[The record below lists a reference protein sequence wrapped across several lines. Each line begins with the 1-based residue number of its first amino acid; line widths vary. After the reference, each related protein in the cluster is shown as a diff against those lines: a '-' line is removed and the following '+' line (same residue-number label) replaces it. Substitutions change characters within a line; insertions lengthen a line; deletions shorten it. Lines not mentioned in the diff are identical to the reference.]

1 MRRLLAITTALSLL
15 APAVWAPTA
24 WAQTES
30 VSARPDGATVV
41 IYRDRPVDT
50 VALMEQSRQRW
61 SRLDRQGL
69 ALIVETRTVDL
80 PAGEGI
86 IRFRGLATGV
96 VPQSAVLEGLPA
108 HVVER
113 NADFDLLSPA
123 SLMEK
128 SVGEVVRVVRTN
140 PATGEQVEKAAV
152 IRAGAQGVVLEIDG
166 RFEALDCSGQTERVV
181 FDRIPEG
188 LGDQPTLSVRTRAER
203 AGRHTVTLAYLTT
216 GLQWSA
222 DYVARLDPTD
232 GTLDLTGWVTLANFG
247 GTGFPDAPVQ
257 VVAGTLRKDE
267 GTTPV
272 EPLVRYQQNQ
282 CWPQGTTTYGN
293 GLGPTYKE
301 DRAEYNGP
309 PVMLFGPPAPA
320 PALEMALREV
330 VVTGSRIARQGELGD
345 YKIYT
350 LPEPTTVAARQTKQ
364 VRFLEREGVAYERV
378 YRAGVMNA
386 DEEAHPMGVVVKL
399 RNEEGAGLGVAL
411 PGGSVA
417 VMQPDG
423 AGGVLLAGQDRFEDK
438 GVGLPVRLTFGE
450 SPDVR
455 VQTRLVKSDSSMRDA
470 VRTQRIEVETTVTN
484 ARSEPVRV
492 ELVADAAMRRGFR
505 ILSQSVRS
513 RVDDTGYPVWTLSV
527 PANGA
532 ATLKAGWLT
541 TD

>member
-15 APAVWAPTA
+15 GPTA

-41 IYRDRPVDT
+41 IYRDQPVDT
-50 VALMEQSRQRW
+50 VALMEQSRQPW

-80 PAGEGI
+80 PEGEAI

-128 SVGEVVRVVRTN
+128 SIGEVVRVVRTN

-152 IRAGAQGVVLEIDG
+152 IRAGAQGTVLEIDG

-181 FDRIPEG
+181 FDRVPEG

-257 VVAGTLRKDE
+257 VVAGTLRKDA

-282 CWPQGTTTYGN
+282 CWPQGTTTFGS
-293 GLGPTYKE
+293 GE
-301 DRAEYNGP
+301 FAEYHGP
-309 PVMLFGPPAPA
+309 PVMVPPPPPPAPA
-320 PALEMALREV
+320 PMMRMAVQEAV
-330 VVTGSRIARQGELGD
+330 ADIVVTGSRVARQGELGD

-378 YRAGVMNA
+378 YRAGVMNP
-386 DEEAHPMGVVVKL
+386 DEESQPTGIVMKL
-399 RNEEGAGLGVAL
+399 RNDESAGLGVAL

-438 GVGLPVRLTFGE
+438 GVGLPVRLAFGE

-455 VQTRLVKSDSSMRDA
+455 AQTRLVKSGRSTRGA
-470 VRTQRIEVETTVTN
+470 VTTERTEVETTVTN
-484 ARSEPVRV
+484 ARSEPVTV
-492 ELVADAAMRRGFR
+492 ELVADAAMQRGFR
-505 ILSQSVRS
+505 IRSQSVRS

-532 ATLKAGWLT
+532 TTLKAVWTT

>member
-15 APAVWAPTA
+15 APTV

-30 VSARPDGATVV
+30 LSARPDGATVV
-41 IYRDRPVDT
+41 IYRDQPVDT
-50 VALMEQSRQRW
+50 VQLMAQSRQSW
-61 SRLDRQGL
+61 NRLDRQGL

-128 SVGEVVRVVRTN
+128 SIGEVVRVVRTN

-152 IRAGAQGVVLEIDG
+152 IRAGAQGTVLEIDG

-181 FDRIPEG
+181 FDRVPEG

-257 VVAGTLRKDE
+257 VVAGTLRKDA
-267 GTTPV
+267 GTVPV

-282 CWPQGTTTYGN
+282 CWPQGTTTFGSGQFAGYG
-293 GLGPTYKE
+293 G
-301 DRAEYNGP
+301 AP
-309 PVMLFGPPAPA
+309 PPPPPPAPPRLA
-320 PALEMALREV
+320 VMEAADV
-330 VVTGSRIARQGELGD
+330 VVTGSRMARAPKLAEQGELGD

-378 YRAGVMNA
+378 YRGGVLNPD
-386 DEEAHPMGVVVKL
+386 DESRPTAIVMKL

-438 GVGLPVRLTFGE
+438 GVGLPVRLAFGE

-455 VQTRLVKSDSSMRDA
+455 VQTRLVKSGSSTRGT
-470 VRTQRIEVETTVTN
+470 VTTERTEVETTVTN
-484 ARSEPVRV
+484 ARSEPVTV
-492 ELVADAAMRRGFR
+492 ELVAAAAMQRGFR
-505 ILSQSVRS
+505 IRSQSVRS
-513 RVDDTGYPVWTLSV
+513 RVDDTGYLVWTLSV

-532 ATLKAGWLT
+532 ATLTAAWTT

>member
-1 MRRLLAITTALSLL
+1 MRRLLAITTALTLL
-15 APAVWAPTA
+15 APAA
-24 WAQTES
+24 WAQSES
-30 VSARPDGATVV
+30 VSARPDTATVV
-41 IYRDRPVDT
+41 IYRDQPVDT
-50 VALMEQSRQRW
+50 VVLMEQSRQPWR
-61 SRLDRQGL
+61 RLDREGL

-80 PAGEGI
+80 PAGEGV

-152 IRAGAQGVVLEIDG
+152 IRAGAQGTVLEIDG

-181 FDRIPEG
+181 FDRVPEG

-203 AGRHTVTLAYLTT
+203 AGRYTVTLAYLTT

-222 DYVARLDPTD
+222 DYVARLDPAD

-257 VVAGTLRKDE
+257 VVAGTLRKDD

-282 CWPQGTTTYGN
+282 CWPQGTTTLGN
-293 GLGPTYKE
+293 GLEPTYKQ
-301 DRAEYNGP
+301 DRVEYAGP
-309 PVMLFGPPAPA
+309 PPPPPPPAP
-320 PALEMALREV
+320 MAMRSAVEEV
-330 VVTGSRIARQGELGD
+330 VVTGSRVARQGELGD

-378 YRAGVMNA
+378 YRAEALNPDDESQPTAIVM
-386 DEEAHPMGVVVKL
+386 KL
-399 RNEEGAGLGVAL
+399 RNEERAGLGVAL

-438 GVGLPVRLTFGE
+438 GVGLPVRLTFGQ

-455 VQTRLVKSDSSMRDA
+455 VQTRLVKSGSSKRGA
-470 VRTQRIEVETTVTN
+470 ATIERTEVETTVTN
-484 ARSEPVRV
+484 ARSEPVTV
-492 ELVADAAMRRGFR
+492 ELVADAAMSRGFR
-505 ILSQSVRS
+505 IRSQSIRS
-513 RVDDTGYPVWTLSV
+513 RVDDTGYPVWTMSV

-532 ATLKAGWLT
+532 ATLKAAWTT

>member
-1 MRRLLAITTALSLL
+1 MRRLLAITTAMTLL
-15 APAVWAPTA
+15 AHSA
-24 WAQTES
+24 WAQSES
-30 VSARPDGATVV
+30 VSMRPDTATVV

-50 VALMEQSRQRW
+50 VQLMAQSRQPW
-61 SRLDRQGL
+61 SRLDREGL

-96 VPQSAVLEGLPA
+96 VPQSAVLEGLPG
-108 HVVER
+108 HVIER

-128 SVGEVVRVVRTN
+128 SIGEVVRVVRTN

-152 IRAGAQGVVLEIDG
+152 IRAGAQGTVLEIDG

-188 LGDQPTLSVRTRAER
+188 LGDQPVLSVRTRAER

-232 GTLDLTGWVTLANFG
+232 GTLGLTGWVTLANFG

-257 VVAGTLRKDE
+257 VVAGTLRKDA

-272 EPLVRYQQNQ
+272 EPLIRYQQNE
-282 CWPQGTTTYGN
+282 CWPQGTTTYGS
-293 GLGPTYKE
+293 GLEPTYKQ
-301 DRAEYNGP
+301 DRVEYNGP
-309 PVMLFGPPAPA
+309 PVIVPGPPPPPAP
-320 PALEMALREV
+320 ALREV
-330 VVTGSRIARQGELGD
+330 VVTGSRIAQQGELGN

-378 YRAGVMNA
+378 YRTGVLNA
-386 DEEAHPMGVVVKL
+386 DEETRPTAVVLKL
-399 RNEEGAGLGVAL
+399 RNEERAGLGVAL
-411 PGGSVA
+411 PGGSMA

-455 VQTRLVKSDSSMRDA
+455 VQTRLVKSGSSTRGA
-470 VRTQRIEVETTVTN
+470 VTTERTEVETTVTN
-484 ARSEPVRV
+484 ARSEPVTV
-492 ELVADAAMRRGFR
+492 ELVADAAMQRGFR
-505 ILSQSVRS
+505 IRRQSVRS
-513 RVDDTGYPVWTLSV
+513 RVDDTGYPVWTLTV

-532 ATLKAGWLT
+532 ATLSAAWT
-541 TD
+541 TMD

>member
-15 APAVWAPTA
+15 APTV

-30 VSARPDGATVV
+30 VSAHPDGATVV
-41 IYRDRPVDT
+41 IYRDQPVDT
-50 VALMEQSRQRW
+50 VALMEQSRQPW
-61 SRLDRQGL
+61 NRLDRQGL

-108 HVVER
+108 PVVER

-128 SVGEVVRVVRTN
+128 SIGEVVRVVRTN

-152 IRAGAQGVVLEIDG
+152 IRAGAQGTVLEIDG

-181 FDRIPEG
+181 FDRVPEG

-257 VVAGTLRKDE
+257 VVAGTLRKDA

-282 CWPQGTTTYGN
+282 CWPQGTTTLGFGELANYG
-293 GLGPTYKE
+293 
-301 DRAEYNGP
+301 AAP
-309 PVMLFGPPAPA
+309 PAPPPPPAPA
-320 PALEMALREV
+320 PMMRMAVQEAAADI
-330 VVTGSRIARQGELGD
+330 VVTGSRVARQGELGD

-350 LPEPTTVAARQTKQ
+350 LPELTTVAARQTKQ
-364 VRFLEREGVAYERV
+364 VRFLEREGVTYERV
-378 YRAGVMNA
+378 YRAGVLNA
-386 DEEAHPMGVVVKL
+386 DEETQPTAIVMKL

-423 AGGVLLAGQDRFEDK
+423 TGGVLLAGQDRFEDK
-438 GVGLPVRLTFGE
+438 GVGLPVRLAFGE

-455 VQTRLVKSDSSMRDA
+455 VQTRLVKSGRSTRGA
-470 VRTQRIEVETTVTN
+470 VTTERTEVETTVTN
-484 ARSEPVRV
+484 ARSEPVTV
-492 ELVADAAMRRGFR
+492 ELVADAAIQRGFR
-505 ILSQSVRS
+505 IRSQSARS

-532 ATLKAGWLT
+532 TTLKAAWTT

>member
-15 APAVWAPTA
+15 APVV

-41 IYRDRPVDT
+41 IYRDQPVDT
-50 VALMEQSRQRW
+50 VALMEQSRQPW
-61 SRLDRQGL
+61 SGLDRQGL

-108 HVVER
+108 HVIER

-128 SVGEVVRVVRTN
+128 SIGEVVRVVRTN

-152 IRAGAQGVVLEIDG
+152 IRAGAQGTVLEIDG

-181 FDRIPEG
+181 FDRVPEG

-222 DYVARLDPTD
+222 DYVARLDPGD

-257 VVAGTLRKDE
+257 VVAGTLRKDA

-282 CWPQGTTTYGN
+282 CWPQGTTPFGS
-293 GLGPTYKE
+293 GLEPTYKQ
-301 DRAEYNGP
+301 DRVEYNGP
-309 PVMLFGPPAPA
+309 PVILQGMPAPA
-320 PALEMALREV
+320 PMAMRSAVEDI
-330 VVTGSRIARQGELGD
+330 VVTGNRIVRQGELGD

-378 YRAGVMNA
+378 YRAGLLDQ
-386 DEEAHPMGVVVKL
+386 DEEARPMGVVLKL
-399 RNEEGAGLGVAL
+399 RNETRAGLGVAL

-438 GVGLPVRLTFGE
+438 GVGLPVRLNFGE
-450 SPDVR
+450 SPDVQ
-455 VQTRLVKSDSSMRDA
+455 VQTRLVKSESSRRGA
-470 VRTQRIEVETTVTN
+470 VTTERSEIETTVTN
-484 ARSEPVRV
+484 ARSEAVTV
-492 ELVADAAMRRGFR
+492 ELVADAAMQRGFR
-505 ILSQSVRS
+505 IRSQSVRS
-513 RVDDTGYPVWTLSV
+513 RVDDTGYPVWTLTV
-527 PANGA
+527 PANSA
-532 ATLKAGWLT
+532 ATLKAAWTT

>member
-15 APAVWAPTA
+15 APSA
-24 WAQTES
+24 WGQTES

-50 VALMEQSRQRW
+50 VALMEQSRQPW
-61 SRLDRQGL
+61 SQLDRQGL

-113 NADFDLLSPA
+113 NADFDLLSPS

-166 RFEALDCSGQTERVV
+166 RFEALDCSGLTERVV
-181 FDRIPEG
+181 FDRVPEG

-222 DYVARLDPTD
+222 DYVARLDPSD

-257 VVAGTLRKDE
+257 VVAGTLRKDA

-282 CWPQGTTTYGN
+282 CWPQGTTTFGSGQFAGYG
-293 GLGPTYKE
+293 G
-301 DRAEYNGP
+301 AP
-309 PVMLFGPPAPA
+309 PPPPPPPPPAPSA
-320 PALEMALREV
+320 PMLRMVANEALDEV

-364 VRFLEREGVAYERV
+364 VRFLERDGVAYERV
-378 YRAGVMNA
+378 YRAGVLNA
-386 DEEAHPMGVVVKL
+386 DEESRPTGVVLKL
-399 RNEEGAGLGVAL
+399 RNEERAGLGVAL

-438 GVGLPVRLTFGE
+438 GVGLPVRLNFGQ
-450 SPDVR
+450 SADVR
-455 VQTRLVKSDSSMRDA
+455 VQTRLVKTDSSRRGA
-470 VRTQRIEVETTVTN
+470 VTTQRSEIETTVTN
-484 ARSEPVRV
+484 ARSEDVTV
-492 ELVADAAMRRGFR
+492 ELVADAAMQRGFR
-505 ILSQSVRS
+505 IRSQSARS

-532 ATLKAGWLT
+532 ATLKATWTT

>member
-50 VALMEQSRQRW
+50 VALMEQSRQPW

-123 SLMEK
+123 SLMER

-282 CWPQGTTTYGN
+282 CWPQGTTTFGSGRFAGYG
-293 GLGPTYKE
+293 G
-301 DRAEYNGP
+301 AP
-309 PVMLFGPPAPA
+309 PPPPPPAPA
-320 PALEMALREV
+320 RRMAMEAADV
-330 VVTGSRIARQGELGD
+330 VVTGNRIARAPKLAEQGELGD

-438 GVGLPVRLTFGE
+438 GVGLPVRLAFGE

-455 VQTRLVKSDSSMRDA
+455 VQTRLVKSDSSTRGA
-470 VRTQRIEVETTVTN
+470 VTTQRTEVETTVTN

-532 ATLKAGWLT
+532 ATLKAGWMT

>member
-15 APAVWAPTA
+15 APSA

-50 VALMEQSRQRW
+50 VALMEQSRQPW
-61 SRLDRQGL
+61 SQLDRQGL

-80 PAGEGI
+80 PAGDGI

-113 NADFDLLSPA
+113 NADFDLLSPS

-181 FDRIPEG
+181 FDRVPEG

-222 DYVARLDPTD
+222 DYVARLDPSD

-257 VVAGTLRKDE
+257 VVAGTLRKDA

-282 CWPQGTTTYGN
+282 CWPQGTTTFGSGQFAGYG
-293 GLGPTYKE
+293 G
-301 DRAEYNGP
+301 AP
-309 PVMLFGPPAPA
+309 PPPPPPPPPAPSA
-320 PALEMALREV
+320 PMLRMVANEALDEV

-345 YKIYT
+345 YKIYS

-364 VRFLEREGVAYERV
+364 VRFLERDGVTYERI
-378 YRAGVMNA
+378 YRAGVLNA
-386 DEEAHPMGVVVKL
+386 DEESRPTGVVLKL
-399 RNEEGAGLGVAL
+399 RNEERAGLGVAL

-423 AGGVLLAGQDRFEDK
+423 GGGVLLAGQDRFEDK
-438 GVGLPVRLTFGE
+438 GVGLPVRLNFGQ
-450 SPDVR
+450 SADVR
-455 VQTRLVKSDSSMRDA
+455 VQTRLVKSGSSRRGA
-470 VRTQRIEVETTVTN
+470 VTTQRSEIETTVTN
-484 ARSEPVRV
+484 ARSEDVTV
-492 ELVADAAMRRGFR
+492 ELVADAAMQRGFR
-505 ILSQSVRS
+505 IRSQSMRS

-532 ATLKAGWLT
+532 ATLKATWTT

>member
-50 VALMEQSRQRW
+50 VALMEQSRQPW

-113 NADFDLLSPA
+113 NADFDLLSPV

-282 CWPQGTTTYGN
+282 CWPQGTTTFGS
-293 GLGPTYKE
+293 G
-301 DRAEYNGP
+301 DRKS
-309 PVMLFGPPAPA
+309 
-320 PALEMALREV
+320 V
-330 VVTGSRIARQGELGD
+330 V
-345 YKIYT
+345 
-350 LPEPTTVAARQTKQ
+350 
-364 VRFLEREGVAYERV
+364 
-378 YRAGVMNA
+378 
-386 DEEAHPMGVVVKL
+386 
-399 RNEEGAGLGVAL
+399 
-411 PGGSVA
+411 
-417 VMQPDG
+417 
-423 AGGVLLAGQDRFEDK
+423 
-438 GVGLPVRLTFGE
+438 
-450 SPDVR
+450 
-455 VQTRLVKSDSSMRDA
+455 
-470 VRTQRIEVETTVTN
+470 
-484 ARSEPVRV
+484 
-492 ELVADAAMRRGFR
+492 
-505 ILSQSVRS
+505 
-513 RVDDTGYPVWTLSV
+513 
-527 PANGA
+527 
-532 ATLKAGWLT
+532 
-541 TD
+541 

>member
-15 APAVWAPTA
+15 APVV

-41 IYRDRPVDT
+41 IYRDQPVDT
-50 VALMEQSRQRW
+50 VALMEQSRQPW
-61 SRLDRQGL
+61 SGLDRQGL

-140 PATGEQVEKAAV
+140 PATGEQVEKTAV
-152 IRAGAQGVVLEIDG
+152 IRAGAQGTVLEIDG

-181 FDRIPEG
+181 FDRVPEG

-222 DYVARLDPTD
+222 DYVARLDPSD

-257 VVAGTLRKDE
+257 VVAGTLRKDA

-282 CWPQGTTTYGN
+282 CWPQGTTTFGS
-293 GLGPTYKE
+293 GLEPTYKQ
-301 DRAEYNGP
+301 DRVEYNGP
-309 PVMLFGPPAPA
+309 PVVLQGMPAPA
-320 PALEMALREV
+320 PMAMRSAVEDI
-330 VVTGSRIARQGELGD
+330 VVTGNRIVRQGELGD

-364 VRFLEREGVAYERV
+364 VRFLERDSVAYERV
-378 YRAGVMNA
+378 YRAGLLDQ
-386 DEEAHPMGVVVKL
+386 DEEARPMGVVLKL
-399 RNEEGAGLGVAL
+399 RNETRAGLGVAL

-438 GVGLPVRLTFGE
+438 GVGLPVRLNFGQ
-450 SPDVR
+450 SPDVQ
-455 VQTRLVKSDSSMRDA
+455 VQTRLVKSESSRRGA
-470 VRTQRIEVETTVTN
+470 VTTERSEIETTVTN
-484 ARSEPVRV
+484 ARSEAVTV
-492 ELVADAAMRRGFR
+492 ELVADAAMQRGFR
-505 ILSQSVRS
+505 IRSQSVRS
-513 RVDDTGYPVWTLSV
+513 RVDDTGYPVWTLTV
-527 PANGA
+527 PANSA
-532 ATLKAGWLT
+532 ATLKAAWTT

>member
-15 APAVWAPTA
+15 APTV

-50 VALMEQSRQRW
+50 VALMEQSRQSW
-61 SRLDRQGL
+61 NRLDRQGL

-128 SVGEVVRVVRTN
+128 SIGEVVRVVRTN

-152 IRAGAQGVVLEIDG
+152 IRAGAQGAVLEIDG

-257 VVAGTLRKDE
+257 VVAGTLRKDA

-282 CWPQGTTTYGN
+282 CWPQGTTTLGSGELANYG
-293 GLGPTYKE
+293 
-301 DRAEYNGP
+301 AAP
-309 PVMLFGPPAPA
+309 PAPPPPPAPA
-320 PALEMALREV
+320 PMMRMAVQEAAADI
-330 VVTGSRIARQGELGD
+330 VVTGSRVARQGELGD

-364 VRFLEREGVAYERV
+364 VRFLEREGVTYERV
-378 YRAGVMNA
+378 YRAGVLNA
-386 DEEAHPMGVVVKL
+386 DEEAQPTAIVMKL

-438 GVGLPVRLTFGE
+438 GVGLPVRLAFGE

-455 VQTRLVKSDSSMRDA
+455 VQTRLVKSGRSTRGA
-470 VRTQRIEVETTVTN
+470 VTTERTEVETTVTN
-484 ARSEPVRV
+484 ARSEPVTV
-492 ELVADAAMRRGFR
+492 ELVADAAMQRGFR
-505 ILSQSVRS
+505 IRSQSVRS

-532 ATLKAGWLT
+532 TTLKAAWTT

>member
-15 APAVWAPTA
+15 APVV

-50 VALMEQSRQRW
+50 VALMEQSRQPW
-61 SRLDRQGL
+61 SGLDRQGL

-140 PATGEQVEKAAV
+140 PETGEQVEKAAV
-152 IRAGAQGVVLEIDG
+152 IRAGAQGTVLEIDG

-181 FDRIPEG
+181 FDRVPEG

-222 DYVARLDPTD
+222 DYVARLDPGD

-257 VVAGTLRKDE
+257 VVAGTLRKDA

-282 CWPQGTTTYGN
+282 CWPQGTTTFGS
-293 GLGPTYKE
+293 GLEPTYKQ
-301 DRAEYNGP
+301 DRVEYNGP
-309 PVMLFGPPAPA
+309 PVILQGMPAPA
-320 PALEMALREV
+320 PMAMRSAVEDI
-330 VVTGSRIARQGELGD
+330 VVTGNRIARQGELGD

-378 YRAGVMNA
+378 YRAGLLDQ
-386 DEEAHPMGVVVKL
+386 DEEARPMGVVLKL
-399 RNEEGAGLGVAL
+399 RNETRAGLGVAL

-423 AGGVLLAGQDRFEDK
+423 VGGVLLAGQDRFEDK
-438 GVGLPVRLTFGE
+438 GVGLPVRLNFGQ
-450 SPDVR
+450 SPDVQ
-455 VQTRLVKSDSSMRDA
+455 VQTRLVKSESSRRGA
-470 VRTQRIEVETTVTN
+470 VTTERSEIETTVTN
-484 ARSEPVRV
+484 ARSEAVTV
-492 ELVADAAMRRGFR
+492 ELVADAAMQRGFR
-505 ILSQSVRS
+505 IRSQSVRS
-513 RVDDTGYPVWTLSV
+513 WVDDTGYPVWTLTV

-532 ATLKAGWLT
+532 ATLKAAWTT

>member
-15 APAVWAPTA
+15 APAA

-50 VALMEQSRQRW
+50 VALMEQSRQPW

-80 PAGEGI
+80 PAGEGV

-140 PATGEQVEKAAV
+140 PATGQQVEKAAL
-152 IRAGAQGVVLEIDG
+152 IRAGAQGTVLEIDG

-181 FDRIPEG
+181 FDRVPEG

-257 VVAGTLRKDE
+257 VVAGTLRKDA

-272 EPLVRYQQNQ
+272 EPLVRYQQNE
-282 CWPQGTTTYGN
+282 CWPQGTTTLGS
-293 GLGPTYKE
+293 GLLATYKE
-301 DRAEYNGP
+301 DRVEYGSP
-309 PVMLFGPPAPA
+309 PVILPAPPPPPAPM
-320 PALEMALREV
+320 ALLREV
-330 VVTGSRIARQGELGD
+330 AVTGSRVARQGELGD

-364 VRFLEREGVAYERV
+364 VRFLEREGVTYDRV
-378 YRAGVMNA
+378 YRAGVLNA
-386 DEEAHPMGVVVKL
+386 DEETQPTAIVMKL
-399 RNEEGAGLGVAL
+399 RNEEGVGLGVAL

-455 VQTRLVKSDSSMRDA
+455 VQTRLVKSGSSTRGA
-470 VRTQRIEVETTVTN
+470 VTTERTEVETTVTN
-484 ARSEPVRV
+484 ARSEPVTV
-492 ELVADAAMRRGFR
+492 ELVADAAMQRGFR
-505 ILSQSVRS
+505 IRSQSVRS

-532 ATLKAGWLT
+532 TTLKAAWTT

>member
-1 MRRLLAITTALSLL
+1 MRRLLAITTALTVL
-15 APAVWAPTA
+15 APSV

-30 VSARPDGATVV
+30 VSARPDAATVV
-41 IYRDRPVDT
+41 IYRDQPVDT
-50 VALMEQSRQRW
+50 VALMEQSRQPW
-61 SRLDRQGL
+61 SRLDREGL

-152 IRAGAQGVVLEIDG
+152 IRAGAQGTVLEIDG
-166 RFEALDCSGQTERVV
+166 RFEALDCSGQTERVI
-181 FDRIPEG
+181 FDRVPEG
-188 LGDQPTLSVRTRAER
+188 LGDQPVLSVRTRAER
-203 AGRHTVTLAYLTT
+203 AGRHTVTLAYLAT

-222 DYVARLDPTD
+222 DYVARLSPD
-232 GTLDLTGWVTLANFG
+232 GRTLDLTGWLTLANFG

-257 VVAGTLRKDE
+257 VVAGTLRKDA
-267 GTTPV
+267 GTVPV

-282 CWPQGTTTYGN
+282 CWPQGTTTMGS
-293 GLGPTYKE
+293 GLEPAYKQ
-301 DRAEYNGP
+301 DRVEYTGT
-309 PVMLFGPPAPA
+309 PVIVPSAAP
-320 PALEMALREV
+320 MALRSAVEEI
-330 VVTGSRIARQGELGD
+330 VVTGRRVARQGELGD

-364 VRFLEREGVAYERV
+364 VRFLEREGVAYERL
-378 YRAGVMNA
+378 YRASVLNND
-386 DEEAHPMGVVVKL
+386 DESRPTGIVLKL
-399 RNEEGAGLGVAL
+399 RNEEAAGLGLAL

-423 AGGVLLAGQDRFEDK
+423 AGGVLLAGQDRFVDK
-438 GVGLPVRLTFGE
+438 GVGLPVRLSFGE

-455 VQTRLVKSDSSMRDA
+455 VQTRLVKSTSSTRGA
-470 VRTQRIEVETTVTN
+470 VTTDRSEIETTVTN
-484 ARSEPVRV
+484 ARGEPVTV
-492 ELVADAAMRRGFR
+492 ELVADAAMSRGFR
-505 ILSQSVRS
+505 LRSQSVRS
-513 RVDDTGYPVWTLSV
+513 RIDDTGYPVWTLTV

-532 ATLKAGWLT
+532 ATLKAAWTT

>member
-1 MRRLLAITTALSLL
+1 MRRLLAIATALSLL
-15 APAVWAPTA
+15 APTVC
-24 WAQTES
+24 AQTES

-41 IYRDRPVDT
+41 IYRDQPVDT
-50 VALMEQSRQRW
+50 VALMEQSRQPW

-80 PAGEGI
+80 PEGEAI

-128 SVGEVVRVVRTN
+128 SIGEVVRVVRTN

-152 IRAGAQGVVLEIDG
+152 IRAGAQGTVLEIDG
-166 RFEALDCSGQTERVV
+166 RLEALDCSGQTERVV
-181 FDRIPEG
+181 FDRVPEG

-282 CWPQGTTTYGN
+282 CWPQGTTT
-293 GLGPTYKE
+293 LGSGE
-301 DRAEYNGP
+301 FAEYHGP
-309 PVMLFGPPAPA
+309 PVMVPPPPPPMPAPMMR
-320 PALEMALREV
+320 MAAQEGAADIT
-330 VVTGSRIARQGELGD
+330 VTGNRVARQGELGD

-364 VRFLEREGVAYERV
+364 VRFLEREGVSYERV
-378 YRAGVMNA
+378 YRAGVLNA
-386 DEEAHPMGVVVKL
+386 DEETQPTAIVMKL

-438 GVGLPVRLTFGE
+438 GVGLPVRLIFGE

-455 VQTRLVKSDSSMRDA
+455 VQTRLVKSGRSTRGA
-470 VRTQRIEVETTVTN
+470 VMTERTEVETTVTN
-484 ARSEPVRV
+484 ARSEPVTV
-492 ELVADAAMRRGFR
+492 ELVADAAMQRGFR
-505 ILSQSVRS
+505 IRSQSVRS

-532 ATLKAGWLT
+532 TTLKAAWTT

>member
-15 APAVWAPTA
+15 APVV

-41 IYRDRPVDT
+41 IYRDQPVDT
-50 VALMEQSRQRW
+50 VALMEQSRQPW
-61 SRLDRQGL
+61 SGLDRQGL

-152 IRAGAQGVVLEIDG
+152 IRAGAQGTVLEIDG

-222 DYVARLDPTD
+222 DYVARLDPSD

-257 VVAGTLRKDE
+257 VVAGRLRKDA
-267 GTTPV
+267 GTTSV

-282 CWPQGTTTYGN
+282 CWPQGTTTFGS
-293 GLGPTYKE
+293 GLEPTYKQ
-301 DRAEYNGP
+301 DRVEYNGP
-309 PVMLFGPPAPA
+309 PVILQGMPAPA
-320 PALEMALREV
+320 PMAMRSAVEDI

-378 YRAGVMNA
+378 YRAGLLDQ
-386 DEEAHPMGVVVKL
+386 DEEARPMGVVLKL
-399 RNEEGAGLGVAL
+399 RNETRAGLGVAL

-438 GVGLPVRLTFGE
+438 GVGLPVRLNFGQ
-450 SPDVR
+450 SPDVQ
-455 VQTRLVKSDSSMRDA
+455 VQTRLVKSESSRRGA
-470 VRTQRIEVETTVTN
+470 VTTERSEIETTVTN
-484 ARSEPVRV
+484 ARSEAVTV
-492 ELVADAAMRRGFR
+492 ELVADAAMQRGFR
-505 ILSQSVRS
+505 IRSQSVRS
-513 RVDDTGYPVWTLSV
+513 RVDDTGYPVWTLTV
-527 PANGA
+527 PANSA
-532 ATLKAGWLT
+532 ATLKAAWTT

>member
-15 APAVWAPTA
+15 APTV

-41 IYRDRPVDT
+41 IYREWRPVDT
-50 VALMEQSRQRW
+50 AQLMARSRRPW
-61 SRLDRQGL
+61 SGLDREGL

-123 SLMEK
+123 SLIEK
-128 SVGEVVRVVRTN
+128 SIGEVVRVVRTN

-152 IRAGAQGVVLEIDG
+152 IRAGAQGTVLEIDG

-181 FDRIPEG
+181 FDRVPEG

-232 GTLDLTGWVTLANFG
+232 GTLDLTGWLTLANFG

-257 VVAGTLRKDE
+257 VVAGTLRKDA

-272 EPLVRYQQNQ
+272 EPLVRYQQNH
-282 CWPQGTTTYGN
+282 CWPQGTTTYGS
-293 GLGPTYKE
+293 GALPIEPTRKE
-301 DRAEYNGP
+301 DRVEYNGP
-309 PVMLFGPPAPA
+309 PVIVPGPPSPA
-320 PALEMALREV
+320 PMARMAAQA
-330 VVTGSRIARQGELGD
+330 GRIAEQGELGD

-350 LPEPTTVAARQTKQ
+350 LPEPMTVAARQTKQ
-364 VRFLEREGVAYERV
+364 VRFLERESVAYERV
-378 YRAGVMNA
+378 YRAGVLGA
-386 DEEAHPMGVVVKL
+386 DEESRSMGVVLKL
-399 RNEEGAGLGVAL
+399 RNEARAGLGVAL

-438 GVGLPVRLTFGE
+438 GVGLPVRLNFGL
-450 SPDVR
+450 SRDVR
-455 VQTRLVKSDSSMRDA
+455 VQTRLVKNDSSRRGA
-470 VRTQRIEVETTVTN
+470 VTTQRSEIETTVTN
-484 ARSEPVRV
+484 ARSEAVTV
-492 ELVADAAMRRGFR
+492 ELVANAAMQRGFR
-505 ILSQSVRS
+505 IRSQSVRS
-513 RVDDTGYPVWTLSV
+513 RVDDTGYPVWTLTV

-532 ATLKAGWLT
+532 ATLKAAWTT

>member
-15 APAVWAPTA
+15 APTA

-41 IYRDRPVDT
+41 IYRDQPVDT
-50 VALMEQSRQRW
+50 VALMEQSRQPW

-152 IRAGAQGVVLEIDG
+152 IRAGAQGTVLEIDG

-222 DYVARLDPTD
+222 DYVARLNPTD

-257 VVAGTLRKDE
+257 VVAGTLRKDA

-282 CWPQGTTTYGN
+282 CWPQGTTTFGS
-293 GLGPTYKE
+293 GQF
-301 DRAEYNGP
+301 AEYHGP
-309 PVMLFGPPAPA
+309 PVMVPPPPPPPPAPA
-320 PALEMALREV
+320 LRMMAKEAMDDI
-330 VVTGSRIARQGELGD
+330 VVTGNRVARQGELGD

-378 YRAGVMNA
+378 YRGGVLNPD
-386 DEEAHPMGVVVKL
+386 DESQPTAIVMKL
-399 RNEEGAGLGVAL
+399 RNEERAGLGVAL

-438 GVGLPVRLTFGE
+438 GVGLPVRLAFGE

-455 VQTRLVKSDSSMRDA
+455 VQTRLVKSGSSTRGA
-470 VRTQRIEVETTVTN
+470 VTTERTEVETTVTN
-484 ARSEPVRV
+484 ARSEPVTV
-492 ELVADAAMRRGFR
+492 ELVASAAMQRGFR
-505 ILSQSVRS
+505 IRSQSVRS
-513 RVDDTGYPVWTLSV
+513 RVDDTGYPVWTLNV

-532 ATLKAGWLT
+532 VTLKAAWTT

>member
-15 APAVWAPTA
+15 EPTAWAPTA

-30 VSARPDGATVV
+30 VSARPDEATVV

-50 VALMEQSRQRW
+50 VALMEQSRQPW

-152 IRAGAQGVVLEIDG
+152 IRAGAQGTVLEIDG

-181 FDRIPEG
+181 FDRVPEG

-222 DYVARLDPTD
+222 DYVARLNPTD

-257 VVAGTLRKDE
+257 VVAGTLRKDA
-267 GTTPV
+267 GTVPV
-272 EPLVRYQQNQ
+272 EPLVRYQQNE
-282 CWPQGTTTYGN
+282 CWPQGTTTLGS
-293 GLGPTYKE
+293 GLQPTYKQ
-301 DRAEYNGP
+301 DRVEYTGP
-309 PVMLFGPPAPA
+309 PVILPGPPPPPVPMSA
-320 PALEMALREV
+320 REIT
-330 VVTGSRIARQGELGD
+330 VTAMARQGELGD

-364 VRFLEREGVAYERV
+364 VRFLEREAVAYERV
-378 YRAGVMNA
+378 YRAGVLNP
-386 DEEAHPMGVVVKL
+386 DEETQPTAIVMKL

-423 AGGVLLAGQDRFEDK
+423 ASGVLLAGQERFEDK
-438 GVGLPVRLTFGE
+438 GVGLPVRLAFGE

-455 VQTRLVKSDSSMRDA
+455 VQTRLVKSGSSTRGA
-470 VRTQRIEVETTVTN
+470 VTTERTEVETTVTN
-484 ARSEPVRV
+484 ARSEPVTV
-492 ELVADAAMRRGFR
+492 ELVADAAGQRGFR
-505 ILSQSVRS
+505 IRSQSVRS

-532 ATLKAGWLT
+532 ATLKAAWTT

>member
-15 APAVWAPTA
+15 APSA

-50 VALMEQSRQRW
+50 VALMEQSRQPW
-61 SRLDRQGL
+61 SQLDRQGL

-96 VPQSAVLEGLPA
+96 VPQSAMVEGLPA

-113 NADFDLLSPA
+113 NADFDLLSPS

-181 FDRIPEG
+181 FDRVPEG

-222 DYVARLDPTD
+222 DYVARLDPSD

-247 GTGFPDAPVQ
+247 GTVFPDAPVQ
-257 VVAGTLRKDE
+257 VVAGTLRKDA

-282 CWPQGTTTYGN
+282 CWPQGTTTFGS
-293 GLGPTYKE
+293 GLEPAYKQ
-301 DRAEYNGP
+301 DRVEYNGP
-309 PVMLFGPPAPA
+309 PVILQGMPAPA
-320 PALEMALREV
+320 PMAMRSAAEDI

-345 YKIYT
+345 YKIYS

-364 VRFLEREGVAYERV
+364 VRFLERDGVTYERV
-378 YRAGVMNA
+378 YRAGLLNA
-386 DEEAHPMGVVVKL
+386 DEESHPMGVVLKL
-399 RNEEGAGLGVAL
+399 RNETRAGLGVAL

-423 AGGVLLAGQDRFEDK
+423 AGGVLLAGQDRLEDK
-438 GVGLPVRLTFGE
+438 GVGLPVRLNFGQ
-450 SPDVR
+450 SADVR
-455 VQTRLVKSDSSMRDA
+455 VQTRLVKSDSSRRGA
-470 VRTQRIEVETTVTN
+470 VTTQRSEIETTVTN
-484 ARSEPVRV
+484 ARSEDVTV
-492 ELVADAAMRRGFR
+492 ELVADAAMQRGFR
-505 ILSQSVRS
+505 IRSQSLRS

-532 ATLKAGWLT
+532 ATLKATWTT

>member
-1 MRRLLAITTALSLL
+1 MRRLLAITTALTVL
-15 APAVWAPTA
+15 APSV

-30 VSARPDGATVV
+30 VSARPDAATVV

-50 VALMEQSRQRW
+50 VALMEQSRQPW
-61 SRLDRQGL
+61 SRLDREGL

-96 VPQSAVLEGLPA
+96 VPQSAVLQGLPA

-140 PATGEQVEKAAV
+140 PATGERVEKAAV
-152 IRAGAQGVVLEIDG
+152 IRAGAQGTVLEIDG
-166 RFEALDCSGQTERVV
+166 RFEALDCSGQTERVI
-181 FDRIPEG
+181 FDRVPEG
-188 LGDQPTLSVRTRAER
+188 LGDQPVLSVRTRAER
-203 AGRHTVTLAYLTT
+203 AGRHTVTLAYLAT

-222 DYVARLDPTD
+222 DYVARLDPSD
-232 GTLDLTGWVTLANFG
+232 GTLDLTGWLTLANFG

-267 GTTPV
+267 GTVPV
-272 EPLVRYQQNQ
+272 EPVVRYQQNQ
-282 CWPQGTTTYGN
+282 CWPQGTTTYGG
-293 GLGPTYKE
+293 GLEPTYKQ
-301 DRAEYNGP
+301 DRMEYGAP
-309 PVMLFGPPAPA
+309 PPPPPPPAP
-320 PALEMALREV
+320 MAMRSAVAEI
-330 VVTGSRIARQGELGD
+330 VVTGSRVARQGELGD

-364 VRFLEREGVAYERV
+364 VRFLEREGVVYERV
-378 YRAGVMNA
+378 YRAYVPNGN
-386 DEEAHPMGVVVKL
+386 EEARSMEILLKL
-399 RNEEGAGLGVAL
+399 KNEEAAGLGLAL

-423 AGGVLLAGQDRFEDK
+423 AGGVLLAGQDRFVDK
-438 GVGLPVRLTFGE
+438 GVGLPVRLSFGE

-455 VQTRLVKSDSSMRDA
+455 VQTRLVKSTRSTRGA
-470 VRTQRIEVETTVTN
+470 VTTDRSEIETTVTN
-484 ARSEPVRV
+484 ARAEPVTV
-492 ELVADAAMRRGFR
+492 ELVADAAMSRGFR
-505 ILSQSVRS
+505 IRSQSVRS
-513 RVDDTGYPVWTLSV
+513 RIDDTGYPVWILTV

-532 ATLKAGWLT
+532 ATLKAAWTT

>member
-1 MRRLLAITTALSLL
+1 MRRLLAITTALTVL
-15 APAVWAPTA
+15 APSV

-50 VALMEQSRQRW
+50 VALMEQSRQPW
-61 SRLDRQGL
+61 NRLDREGL

-152 IRAGAQGVVLEIDG
+152 IRAGAQGTVLEIDG
-166 RFEALDCSGQTERVV
+166 RFEALDCSGQTERII
-181 FDRIPEG
+181 FDRVPEG
-188 LGDQPTLSVRTRAER
+188 LGDQPVLSVRTRAER
-203 AGRHTVTLAYLTT
+203 AGRHTVTLAYLAT

-222 DYVARLDPTD
+222 DYVARLDPSD
-232 GTLDLTGWVTLANFG
+232 GTLDLTGWLTLANFG

-257 VVAGTLRKDE
+257 VVAGTLRKDD
-267 GTTPV
+267 GTVPV
-272 EPLVRYQQNQ
+272 EPVVRYQQNQ
-282 CWPQGTTTYGN
+282 CWPQGTTTFGSGEVSYGY
-293 GLGPTYKE
+293 G
-301 DRAEYNGP
+301 AP
-309 PVMLFGPPAPA
+309 PPPPPPAPMSPVSLDLA
-320 PALEMALREV
+320 EV
-330 VVTGSRIARQGELGD
+330 VVTGRRVARAPKLAEQGELGD

-378 YRAGVMNA
+378 YRAYVQNA
-386 DEEAHPMGVVVKL
+386 DGETRPTDIVLKL
-399 RNEEGAGLGVAL
+399 RNEEAAGLGVAL

-423 AGGVLLAGQDRFEDK
+423 AGGVLLAGQDRFVDK
-438 GVGLPVRLTFGE
+438 GVGLPVRLSFGE

-455 VQTRLVKSDSSMRDA
+455 VQTRLVKSTSSTRGA
-470 VRTQRIEVETTVTN
+470 VETNRSEIETIVTN
-484 ARSEPVRV
+484 ARSEPVTV
-492 ELVADAAMRRGFR
+492 ELVADAAMARGFR
-505 ILSQSVRS
+505 IRSQSIRS
-513 RVDDTGYPVWTLSV
+513 RIDDTGYPVWTLTV

-532 ATLKAGWLT
+532 ATLAAAWT
-541 TD
+541 TSD

>member
-1 MRRLLAITTALSLL
+1 MRRLLAISTALTLL
-15 APAVWAPTA
+15 APAA

-30 VSARPDGATVV
+30 VSVRPDTATVV

-50 VALMEQSRQRW
+50 VALMEQSRQPW
-61 SRLDRQGL
+61 NRLDRQGL

-128 SVGEVVRVVRTN
+128 SVGQVVRVVRTN

-188 LGDQPTLSVRTRAER
+188 LGDQPTLSVRTRAEQ

-272 EPLVRYQQNQ
+272 EPMVRYQQSQ
-282 CWPQGTTTYGN
+282 CWPQGTTT
-293 GLGPTYKE
+293 LGSGAFANY
-301 DRAEYNGP
+301 YGP
-309 PVMLFGPPAPA
+309 PVVPPPAPPR
-320 PALEMALREV
+320 PAMMMRTAAESAV
-330 VVTGSRIARQGELGD
+330 DDIVVTGSRIARQGELGD

-350 LPEPTTVAARQTKQ
+350 LPEPTTVTARQTKQ
-364 VRFLEREGVAYERV
+364 VRFLEREGVVYERV
-378 YRAGVMNA
+378 YRAEVLDYDD
-386 DEEAHPMGVVVKL
+386 DEARPTDIVLKL
-399 RNEEGAGLGVAL
+399 RNEARAGLGVAL

-423 AGGVLLAGQDRFEDK
+423 AGGVLLAGQERFEDK

-455 VQTRLVKSDSSMRDA
+455 VRTRLVKSTSSTRGA
-470 VRTQRIEVETTVTN
+470 VTTDRSEVETTVTN
-484 ARSEPVRV
+484 ARSEPVTV
-492 ELVADAAMRRGFR
+492 ELVADASMQRGFR
-505 ILSQSVRS
+505 IRSQSVRS
-513 RVDDTGYPVWTLSV
+513 RIDDTGYPVWTLTV

-532 ATLKAGWLT
+532 ATLKAAWTT

>member
-15 APAVWAPTA
+15 APVV

-50 VALMEQSRQRW
+50 VALMEQSRQPW
-61 SRLDRQGL
+61 SGLDRQGL

-140 PATGEQVEKAAV
+140 PATGEQVEKTAV
-152 IRAGAQGVVLEIDG
+152 IRAGGQGTVLEIDG
-166 RFEALDCSGQTERVV
+166 QFEALDCSGQTERVV
-181 FDRIPEG
+181 FDRVPEG

-222 DYVARLDPTD
+222 DYVARLDPGD

-257 VVAGTLRKDE
+257 VVAGTLRKDA
-267 GTTPV
+267 GTVPV

-282 CWPQGTTTYGN
+282 CWPQGTTTFGSGQFAGYG
-293 GLGPTYKE
+293 G
-301 DRAEYNGP
+301 AP
-309 PVMLFGPPAPA
+309 PPPPPPPPPPAA
-320 PALEMALREV
+320 PMLRMVAKEALNEV

-364 VRFLEREGVAYERV
+364 VRFLDRDSVAYERV
-378 YRAGVMNA
+378 YRAGLLDQ
-386 DEEAHPMGVVVKL
+386 DEEARPMGVVLKL
-399 RNEEGAGLGVAL
+399 RNEERAGLGVAL

-438 GVGLPVRLTFGE
+438 GVGLPVRLNFGQ
-450 SPDVR
+450 SPDVQ
-455 VQTRLVKSDSSMRDA
+455 VQTRLVKSESSRRGA
-470 VRTQRIEVETTVTN
+470 VTTERSEIETTVTN
-484 ARSEPVRV
+484 ARSEAVTV
-492 ELVADAAMRRGFR
+492 ELVADAAMQRGFR
-505 ILSQSVRS
+505 IRSQSVRS
-513 RVDDTGYPVWTLSV
+513 RVDDTGYPVWTLTV
-527 PANGA
+527 PANSA
-532 ATLKAGWLT
+532 ATLKAAWTT

>member
-1 MRRLLAITTALSLL
+1 MRRLLAITTALTVL
-15 APAVWAPTA
+15 APSV

-30 VSARPDGATVV
+30 VSARPDTATVV
-41 IYRDRPVDT
+41 IYRDQPVDT
-50 VALMEQSRQRW
+50 VALMEQSRQPW
-61 SRLDRQGL
+61 SRLDREGL

-152 IRAGAQGVVLEIDG
+152 IRAGAQGTVLEIDG
-166 RFEALDCSGQTERVV
+166 RFEALDCSGQTERVI
-181 FDRIPEG
+181 FDRVPEG
-188 LGDQPTLSVRTRAER
+188 LGDQPVLSVRTRAER
-203 AGRHTVTLAYLTT
+203 AGRHTVTLAYLAT

-222 DYVARLDPTD
+222 DYVARLNPSD
-232 GTLDLTGWVTLANFG
+232 GTLDLTGWLTLANFG

-267 GTTPV
+267 GTVPV
-272 EPLVRYQQNQ
+272 EPVVRYQQNQ
-282 CWPQGTTTYGN
+282 CWPQGTTTLGS
-293 GLGPTYKE
+293 GLEPTYKE
-301 DRAEYNGP
+301 DRMEYGAP
-309 PVMLFGPPAPA
+309 PPPPPPPAP
-320 PALEMALREV
+320 MAMRSAVAEII
-330 VVTGSRIARQGELGD
+330 VTGSRVARQGELGD

-364 VRFLEREGVAYERV
+364 VRFLEREGVAYERL
-378 YRAGVMNA
+378 YRASVLNND
-386 DEEAHPMGVVVKL
+386 DEARPTGIVLKL
-399 RNEEGAGLGVAL
+399 RNEETAGLGVAL

-438 GVGLPVRLTFGE
+438 GVGLPVRLSFGE

-455 VQTRLVKSDSSMRDA
+455 VQTRLVKSTRSTRGA
-470 VRTQRIEVETTVTN
+470 VTTDRSEIETTVTN
-484 ARSEPVRV
+484 ARAEPVTV
-492 ELVADAAMRRGFR
+492 ELVADAAMSRGFR
-505 ILSQSVRS
+505 IRSQSVRS
-513 RVDDTGYPVWTLSV
+513 RIDDTGYPAWTLTV
-527 PANGA
+527 LANGA
-532 ATLKAGWLT
+532 ATLKAAWTT

>member
-15 APAVWAPTA
+15 APMVWAPAA

-50 VALMEQSRQRW
+50 VALMEQSRQSW

-86 IRFRGLATGV
+86 VRFRGLATGV

-108 HVVER
+108 HVIER

-123 SLMEK
+123 SLMAK

-152 IRAGAQGVVLEIDG
+152 IRAGAQGTVLEIDG

-232 GTLDLTGWVTLANFG
+232 GTLDLTGWLTLANFG

-257 VVAGTLRKDE
+257 VVAGTLRKDA
-267 GTTPV
+267 GTRPV
-272 EPLVRYQQNQ
+272 EPLVRYQQNE
-282 CWPQGTTTYGN
+282 CWPQGTTTLGSGQVAGYGD
-293 GLGPTYKE
+293 GP
-301 DRAEYNGP
+301 
-309 PVMLFGPPAPA
+309 PPAPPRPMVMEA
-320 PALEMALREV
+320 AGV
-330 VVTGSRIARQGELGD
+330 VVTASRMAGAPKLAEQGELGD

-378 YRAGVMNA
+378 YRAGVLNP
-386 DEEAHPMGVVVKL
+386 DEEARPTAIVMKL
-399 RNEEGAGLGVAL
+399 RNEARAGLGVAM

-423 AGGVLLAGQDRFEDK
+423 AGGLLLAGQDRFEDK
-438 GVGLPVRLTFGE
+438 GVGLPVRLAFGE

-455 VQTRLVKSDSSMRDA
+455 VQTRLVKSDSATRGA
-470 VRTQRIEVETTVTN
+470 VTTERTEVETTITN
-484 ARSEPVRV
+484 ARSEPVTV
-492 ELVADAAMRRGFR
+492 ELVADAAMHRGFR
-505 ILSQSVRS
+505 IRSQSVRS

-532 ATLKAGWLT
+532 ATLKAAWTT

>member
-1 MRRLLAITTALSLL
+1 MRRLLAITTALSLV
-15 APAVWAPTA
+15 APSVWA
-24 WAQTES
+24 QSES
-30 VSARPDGATVV
+30 VSARPDTATVV
-41 IYRDRPVDT
+41 IYRDQPVDT
-50 VALMEQSRQRW
+50 VALMEQSRQSW
-61 SRLDRQGL
+61 NRLDREGL

-152 IRAGAQGVVLEIDG
+152 IRAGAQGTVLEIDG
-166 RFEALDCSGQTERVV
+166 RFEALDCSGQTERVI
-181 FDRIPEG
+181 FDRVPEG
-188 LGDQPTLSVRTRAER
+188 LGDQPVLSVRTRAER
-203 AGRHTVTLAYLTT
+203 AGRHTVTLAYLAT

-222 DYVARLDPTD
+222 DYVARLDPVD

-257 VVAGTLRKDE
+257 VVAGTLRKDA
-267 GTTPV
+267 GTVPV

-282 CWPQGTTTYGN
+282 CWPQGTTTFGSGEFANYGI
-293 GLGPTYKE
+293 
-301 DRAEYNGP
+301 P
-309 PVMLFGPPAPA
+309 PPPPPPPPPAPA
-320 PALEMALREV
+320 APMMRMAAESAMDEI
-330 VVTGSRIARQGELGD
+330 VVTASRVARQGELGD

-364 VRFLEREGVAYERV
+364 VRFLEREGVAYDRV
-378 YRAGVMNA
+378 YRANVLSA
-386 DEEAHPMGVVVKL
+386 DDESRPSQIILKL
-399 RNEEGAGLGVAL
+399 KNEESAGLGVAL

-423 AGGVLLAGQDRFEDK
+423 TGGVLLAGQDRFVDK
-438 GVGLPVRLTFGE
+438 GVGLPVRLTFGQ

-455 VQTRLVKSDSSMRDA
+455 VQTRLVKSTSSTRGA
-470 VRTQRIEVETTVTN
+470 VTTDRSEIETTVTN
-484 ARSEPVRV
+484 ARSEPVTV
-492 ELVADAAMRRGFR
+492 ELVADAAMSRGFR
-505 ILSQSVRS
+505 IRSQSIRS
-513 RVDDTGYPVWTLSV
+513 RIDDTGYPVWTLSV

-532 ATLKAGWLT
+532 ATLKAAWTT

>member
-15 APAVWAPTA
+15 APVV

-50 VALMEQSRQRW
+50 VALMEQSRQPW
-61 SRLDRQGL
+61 SGLDRQGL

-140 PATGEQVEKAAV
+140 PETGEQVEKAAV
-152 IRAGAQGVVLEIDG
+152 IRAGAQGTVLEIDG

-181 FDRIPEG
+181 FDRVPEG

-222 DYVARLDPTD
+222 DYVARLDPGD

-257 VVAGTLRKDE
+257 VVAGTLRKDA

-282 CWPQGTTTYGN
+282 CWPQGTTTFGS
-293 GLGPTYKE
+293 GLEPTYKQ
-301 DRAEYNGP
+301 DRVEYNGP
-309 PVMLFGPPAPA
+309 PVILQGMPAPA
-320 PALEMALREV
+320 PMAMRSAVEDI
-330 VVTGSRIARQGELGD
+330 VVTGNRIARQGELGD

-378 YRAGVMNA
+378 YRAGLLDQ
-386 DEEAHPMGVVVKL
+386 DEEARPMGVVLKL
-399 RNEEGAGLGVAL
+399 RNETRAGLGVAL

-423 AGGVLLAGQDRFEDK
+423 VGGVLLAGQDRFEDK
-438 GVGLPVRLTFGE
+438 GVGLPVRLNFGQ
-450 SPDVR
+450 SPDVQ
-455 VQTRLVKSDSSMRDA
+455 VQTRLVKSESSRRGA
-470 VRTQRIEVETTVTN
+470 VTTERSEIETTVTN
-484 ARSEPVRV
+484 ARSEAVTV
-492 ELVADAAMRRGFR
+492 ELVADAAMQRGFR
-505 ILSQSVRS
+505 IRSQSVRS
-513 RVDDTGYPVWTLSV
+513 RVDDTGYPVWTLTV
-527 PANGA
+527 PANSA
-532 ATLKAGWLT
+532 ATLKAAWTT

>member
-15 APAVWAPTA
+15 APTV

-30 VSARPDGATVV
+30 VSAHPDGATVV
-41 IYRDRPVDT
+41 IYRDQPVDT
-50 VALMEQSRQRW
+50 VALMEQSRQPW

-80 PAGEGI
+80 PEGEGI

-128 SVGEVVRVVRTN
+128 SIGEVVRVVRTN

-152 IRAGAQGVVLEIDG
+152 IRAGAQGTVLEIDG
-166 RFEALDCSGQTERVV
+166 QFEALDCSGQTERVV
-181 FDRIPEG
+181 FDRVPEG

-222 DYVARLDPTD
+222 DYVARLDPSD

-257 VVAGTLRKDE
+257 VVAGTLRKDA

-282 CWPQGTTTYGN
+282 CWPQGTTTLGSGELANYG
-293 GLGPTYKE
+293 
-301 DRAEYNGP
+301 AAP
-309 PVMLFGPPAPA
+309 PAPPPPPAPA
-320 PALEMALREV
+320 PMMRMAVQEAAADI
-330 VVTGSRIARQGELGD
+330 VVTGSRVARQGELGD

-364 VRFLEREGVAYERV
+364 VRFLEREGVTYERV
-378 YRAGVMNA
+378 YRAGVLNA
-386 DEEAHPMGVVVKL
+386 DEETQPTAIVMKL

-423 AGGVLLAGQDRFEDK
+423 TGGVLLAGQDRFEDK
-438 GVGLPVRLTFGE
+438 GVGLPVRLAFGE

-455 VQTRLVKSDSSMRDA
+455 VQTRLVKSGRSTRGA
-470 VRTQRIEVETTVTN
+470 VTTERTEVEATVTN
-484 ARSEPVRV
+484 ARSEPVTV

-505 ILSQSVRS
+505 IRSQSVRS

-532 ATLKAGWLT
+532 MTLKAAWTT

>member
-1 MRRLLAITTALSLL
+1 MRRLLAITTALSLI
-15 APAVWAPTA
+15 APSV

-30 VSARPDGATVV
+30 VSARPDTATVV
-41 IYRDRPVDT
+41 IYRDQPVDT
-50 VALMEQSRQRW
+50 VALMAQSRQPW
-61 SRLDRQGL
+61 NRLDHEGL

-152 IRAGAQGVVLEIDG
+152 IRAGAQGTVLEIDG
-166 RFEALDCSGQTERVV
+166 RFEALDCSGQTERVI

-188 LGDQPTLSVRTRAER
+188 LGDQPVLSVRTRAEK
-203 AGRHTVTLAYLTT
+203 AGRHTVTLAYLAT

-257 VVAGTLRKDE
+257 VVAGTLRKDA
-267 GTTPV
+267 GTVPV

-282 CWPQGTTTYGN
+282 CWPQGTTTYGS
-293 GLGPTYKE
+293 GEDGYGYGPLPPPPPPPPPM
-301 DRAEYNGP
+301 AAPP
-309 PVMLFGPPAPA
+309 PVMAKAQGAM
-320 PALEMALREV
+320 EEI
-330 VVTGSRIARQGELGD
+330 VVTASRIARQGELGD

-364 VRFLEREGVAYERV
+364 VRLLEREGVAYERV
-378 YRAGVMNA
+378 YRAGVRNDDDEA
-386 DEEAHPMGVVVKL
+386 YPTEIILKLKNEEA
-399 RNEEGAGLGVAL
+399 AGLGVAL

-438 GVGLPVRLTFGE
+438 GVGLPVRLTFGQ

-455 VQTRLVKSDSSMRDA
+455 VQTRLVKSN
-470 VRTQRIEVETTVTN
+470 RTTRGVMTTQHSEVETVVTN
-484 ARSEPVRV
+484 ARAEPVTV
-492 ELVADAAMRRGFR
+492 ELVADEAMSRGFR
-505 ILSQSVRS
+505 IRSQSVRS
-513 RVDDTGYPVWTLSV
+513 RIDDTGYPVWTLSV

-532 ATLKAGWLT
+532 VTLKAAWT
-541 TD
+541 TTN

>member
-1 MRRLLAITTALSLL
+1 MRRLLAITTALTVL
-15 APAVWAPTA
+15 APSV

-30 VSARPDGATVV
+30 VSARPDTATVV
-41 IYRDRPVDT
+41 IYRDQPVDT
-50 VALMEQSRQRW
+50 VALMEQSRQPW
-61 SRLDRQGL
+61 SRLDREGL

-152 IRAGAQGVVLEIDG
+152 IRAGAQGTVLEIDG
-166 RFEALDCSGQTERVV
+166 RFEALDCSGQTERVI
-181 FDRIPEG
+181 FDRVPEG
-188 LGDQPTLSVRTRAER
+188 LGDQPVLSVRTRAER
-203 AGRHTVTLAYLTT
+203 AGRHTVTLAYLAA

-222 DYVARLDPTD
+222 DYVARLDPSD

-257 VVAGTLRKDE
+257 VVAGALRKDA
-267 GTTPV
+267 GTVPV

-282 CWPQGTTTYGN
+282 CWPQGTTTFGS
-293 GLGPTYKE
+293 GE
-301 DRAEYNGP
+301 FAEYHGP
-309 PVMLFGPPAPA
+309 PVMAPPPPPPPPPPAPA
-320 PALEMALREV
+320 MARAAMEEI
-330 VVTGSRIARQGELGD
+330 VVTGSRVARQGELGD

-378 YRAGVMNA
+378 YRAEVLNDD
-386 DEEAHPMGVVVKL
+386 DEARPTAIVLKL
-399 RNEEGAGLGVAL
+399 KNEESAGLGVAL

-423 AGGVLLAGQDRFEDK
+423 AGGVLLAGQDRFVDK
-438 GVGLPVRLTFGE
+438 GVGLPVRLNFGQ
-450 SPDVR
+450 SPDVQ
-455 VQTRLVKSDSSMRDA
+455 VQTRLVKSSRSTRGA
-470 VRTQRIEVETTVTN
+470 VTTDRSEVETTVTN
-484 ARSEPVRV
+484 ARSEPVTV
-492 ELVADAAMRRGFR
+492 ELVADEAMSRGFR
-505 ILSQSVRS
+505 IRSQSLRS
-513 RVDDTGYPVWTLSV
+513 RIDDTGYPVWTLTV

-532 ATLKAGWLT
+532 ATLKAAWTT

>member
-1 MRRLLAITTALSLL
+1 MRRLLAITTALTVL
-15 APAVWAPTA
+15 APSV

-30 VSARPDGATVV
+30 VSARPDTATVV
-41 IYRDRPVDT
+41 IYRDQPVDT
-50 VALMEQSRQRW
+50 VALMEQSRQPW
-61 SRLDRQGL
+61 SRLDREGL

-152 IRAGAQGVVLEIDG
+152 IRAGAQGTVLEIDG
-166 RFEALDCSGQTERVV
+166 RFEALDCSGQTERVI
-181 FDRIPEG
+181 FDRVPEG
-188 LGDQPTLSVRTRAER
+188 LGDQPVLSVRTRAER
-203 AGRHTVTLAYLTT
+203 AGRHTVTLAYLAT

-222 DYVARLDPTD
+222 DYVARLDPSD
-232 GTLDLTGWVTLANFG
+232 GTLDLTGWLTLANFG

-257 VVAGTLRKDE
+257 VVAGTLRKDA
-267 GTTPV
+267 GTVPV
-272 EPLVRYQQNQ
+272 EPVVRYQQNQ
-282 CWPQGTTTYGN
+282 CWPQGTTT
-293 GLGPTYKE
+293 LGSGE
-301 DRAEYNGP
+301 FAEYNAP
-309 PVMLFGPPAPA
+309 PVMVPPPPPPPPAPMMRMVA
-320 PALEMALREV
+320 KEAMDEI
-330 VVTGSRIARQGELGD
+330 VVTANRVARQGELGD

-378 YRAGVMNA
+378 YRADVQ
-386 DEEAHPMGVVVKL
+386 DYDDDEAHPTAIVLKL
-399 RNEEGAGLGVAL
+399 KNEQSAGLGLAL

-423 AGGVLLAGQDRFEDK
+423 AGGVLLAGQDRFVDK
-438 GVGLPVRLTFGE
+438 GVGLPVRLSFGE

-455 VQTRLVKSDSSMRDA
+455 VQTRLVKSTSSTRGA
-470 VRTQRIEVETTVTN
+470 VTTDRSEIETIVTN
-484 ARSEPVRV
+484 ARAEPVTV
-492 ELVADAAMRRGFR
+492 ELVADAAMSRGFR
-505 ILSQSVRS
+505 MRSQSVRS
-513 RVDDTGYPVWTLSV
+513 RIDDTGYPVWTLTV

-532 ATLKAGWLT
+532 ATLKAAWTT